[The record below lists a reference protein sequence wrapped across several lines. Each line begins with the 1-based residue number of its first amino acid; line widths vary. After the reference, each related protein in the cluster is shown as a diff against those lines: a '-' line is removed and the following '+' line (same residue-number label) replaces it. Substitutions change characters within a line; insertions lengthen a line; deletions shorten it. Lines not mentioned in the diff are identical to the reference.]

1 MPVSL
6 ASTPQRIGVIGDS
19 AGGYLAQMVG
29 VTGGDKEYDQ
39 GDYLDQSSDVQAA
52 ATIYG
57 ISNLMNI
64 GEGYSKEIQ
73 DIHASKAVTE
83 ALLVHGT
90 ALPLILAQAFLAI
103 RQRP

>member
-1 MPVSL
+1 M
-6 ASTPQRIGVIGDS
+6 IGDS

-39 GDYLDQSSDVQAA
+39 GDYLDQSSEVQAA

-73 DIHASKAVTE
+73 DIHASRPLPRRCSFTE
-83 ALLVHGT
+83 RR
-90 ALPLILAQAFLAI
+90 LPLILVQAFLAI